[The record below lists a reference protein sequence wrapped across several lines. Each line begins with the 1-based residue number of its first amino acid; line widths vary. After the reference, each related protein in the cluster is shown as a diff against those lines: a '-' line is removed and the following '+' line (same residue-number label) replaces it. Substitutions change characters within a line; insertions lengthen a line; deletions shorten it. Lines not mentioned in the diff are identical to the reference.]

1 VRQIS
6 LIALSLAL
14 LGCQTSD
21 FSPVTLLC
29 PSIVTY
35 SAEFQIMA
43 AEELQ
48 TLPPGSPVAELVRDY
63 GQLRDRIRV
72 CQDGNGKL

>member
-1 VRQIS
+1 MM
-6 LIALSLAL
+6 LLS
-14 LGCQTSD
+14 GCAKET

-35 SAEFQIMA
+35 SAEFQIKA

-48 TLPPGSPVAELVRDY
+48 TLPPGSAVAELVRDY

-72 CQDGNGKL
+72 CQAQ